1 LETTKEPFAFS
12 VFERVFKEYGLPGA
26 MRTDI
31 PGAILPHGAMLVL
44 DAVTLEVLQAA
55 GDTFRLLGVPLQ
67 ELLGQSA
74 AVLFRPDQIELL
86 RGLAAALDLTKPR
99 HLLDPQLRVITDL
112 PLDASMHRSAGSLV
126 LEFEAADPSDRFATD
141 PLAAVQEMINGLDES
156 SSLQSLCHLAAQR
169 VRNVALYD
177 RVLVYKFMQDGSGW
191 VIAESREPHL
201 EAFLDLHY
209 PAADIPQQA
218 RDLYVKNW
226 LRLITQV
233 DYDPAPLIPAA
244 NPRTGEPLDMS
255 HAILR
260 DVSPVHREYLRNMGI
275 DASMSISII
284 VGGKLWGLIAC
295 HNYSPRILP
304 RHLRAICELFGS
316 MFSLLL
322 ESREKREQFDKRLA
336 SRMVLQNLMLNLAS
350 ADDYAAGLTQQ
361 SPNLLD
367 YIHSGSPSGDGKR
380 RGGVAV
386 AVKGQLT
393 SLGITPSDEQI
404 HALIDWLN
412 IIVPKN
418 DGVFSTDRLSEHWQP
433 GASFAHVASGIL
445 VIWVTNELSDFIIWF
460 RPEFMGTINWAGE
473 PKKRVLDGPNGDRL
487 SPRKSFEV
495 WKESVR
501 GRSQTWSPA
510 DLDAAFDLRLSL
522 LHVVLRRINT
532 AAQERK
538 LAAERDKL
546 LMAELDHRVKNT
558 IANIQALIVQTSRS
572 AQSLTGFVEGLDG
585 RIQAIAKA
593 HNLLSQSRW
602 ESVSIKKLLHD
613 ELNAYASENK
623 SVTLNGIDILLNS
636 KSALSL
642 SLAVHELATN
652 AAKYGALTS
661 LTGCV
666 DVQWQLTS
674 DGAIELT
681 WTETGG
687 PLVEQPKRRGFGS
700 TLIER
705 ALGMETGGHAIVHY
719 LPAGVVCN
727 IFLPSSSSLQAD
739 EMTPE
744 NGNEQSD
751 IRLSKRLVPIEQSEA
766 FRIFVVEDSFL
777 LVTTLQIM
785 FDDLGWIIVGPATR
799 RAEALAMA
807 ESETFD
813 AALLDINLDGEMSWD
828 VATLVKKRG
837 IPFVFST
844 GYDVSLAL
852 PDDLV
857 GSAIIAKPYRS
868 IDVAERIREV
878 IAAKSCRA

>member
-99 HLLDPQLRVITDL
+99 HLLDPQLRVI
-112 PLDASMHRSAGSLV
+112 
-126 LEFEAADPSDRFATD
+126 
-141 PLAAVQEMINGLDES
+141 
-156 SSLQSLCHLAAQR
+156 
-169 VRNVALYD
+169 
-177 RVLVYKFMQDGSGW
+177 
-191 VIAESREPHL
+191 
-201 EAFLDLHY
+201 
-209 PAADIPQQA
+209 
-218 RDLYVKNW
+218 
-226 LRLITQV
+226 
-233 DYDPAPLIPAA
+233 
-244 NPRTGEPLDMS
+244 
-255 HAILR
+255 
-260 DVSPVHREYLRNMGI
+260 
-275 DASMSISII
+275 
-284 VGGKLWGLIAC
+284 
-295 HNYSPRILP
+295 
-304 RHLRAICELFGS
+304 
-316 MFSLLL
+316 
-322 ESREKREQFDKRLA
+322 A
-336 SRMVLQNLMLNLAS
+336 SRMVLQNLML
-350 ADDYAAGLTQQ
+350 
-361 SPNLLD
+361 
-367 YIHSGSPSGDGKR
+367 
-380 RGGVAV
+380 
-386 AVKGQLT
+386 
-393 SLGITPSDEQI
+393 
-404 HALIDWLN
+404 
-412 IIVPKN
+412 
-418 DGVFSTDRLSEHWQP
+418 
-433 GASFAHVASGIL
+433 
-445 VIWVTNELSDFIIWF
+445 
-460 RPEFMGTINWAGE
+460 
-473 PKKRVLDGPNGDRL
+473 
-487 SPRKSFEV
+487 
-495 WKESVR
+495 
-501 GRSQTWSPA
+501 
-510 DLDAAFDLRLSL
+510 
-522 LHVVLRRINT
+522 
-532 AAQERK
+532 
-538 LAAERDKL
+538 
-546 LMAELDHRVKNT
+546 
-558 IANIQALIVQTSRS
+558 
-572 AQSLTGFVEGLDG
+572 
-585 RIQAIAKA
+585 
-593 HNLLSQSRW
+593 NLLSQSRW

-813 AALLDINLDGEMSWD
+813 AALLDINLDSEMSWD